1 MRPQALYT
9 ERTVNGK
16 VYISFQGVKDSDL
29 RAKVGPFTQA
39 NLAKLAYAQPQ
50 LFAVFC
56 LYQGWILAS
65 KDEEGFAPLE
75 EVECIAQDTAKRLLS
90 AKISVSQVS
99 GPDRVSSAHHP

>member
-9 ERTVNGK
+9 ERTVDGK
-16 VYISFQGVKDSDL
+16 VYISFRGVKDSDL

-56 LYQGWILAS
+56 LYQGWLLAS

-75 EVECIAQDTAKRLLS
+75 EVEHIAQDTAKRLLP
-90 AKISVSQVS
+90 AEVSVSQVS

>member
-9 ERTVNGK
+9 ERTVDGK

-29 RAKVGPFTQA
+29 RAKVGPFTQT

-65 KDEEGFAPLE
+65 KNEEGFAPLE
-75 EVECIAQDTAKRLLS
+75 EVERIAQDTAKRLLP
-90 AKISVSQVS
+90 AEVSVSQVS